1 MILFFR
7 PEADPRLDHRLRR
20 RQQPVALVSCSIL
33 EERKPEASKHLV
45 EVKDDRTV
53 AGREQVAN
61 AEASAAVVVAA
72 AEVEADRGSAV
83 KSRLAHSDF
92 VTDRTSL
99 SVKAEASCCETAAAV
114 VAADAVAASLLM
126 WLMWLRED
134 EAHTRCH

>member
-33 EERKPEASKHLV
+33 EERKHLA

-114 VAADAVAASLLM
+114 VVAADAVAASLLM

>member
-1 MILFFR
+1 M
-7 PEADPRLDHRLRR
+7 
-20 RQQPVALVSCSIL
+20 SCSIL
-33 EERKPEASKHLV
+33 EERKHLA

-99 SVKAEASCCETAAAV
+99 S
-114 VAADAVAASLLM
+114 M
-126 WLMWLRED
+126 
-134 EAHTRCH
+134 